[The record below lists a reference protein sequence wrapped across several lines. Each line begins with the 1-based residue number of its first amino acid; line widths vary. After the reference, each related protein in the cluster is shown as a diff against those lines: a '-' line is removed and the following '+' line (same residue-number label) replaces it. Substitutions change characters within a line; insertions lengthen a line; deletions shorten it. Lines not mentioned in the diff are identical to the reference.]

1 MLEELFF
8 SKKMAKTIEHFIL
21 HEKWEQNQK
30 DICEVLKIYQKAMK
44 EILRQLVE
52 YGLIKETKRIAK
64 SRFYI
69 LNKESELVKP
79 LRSLSQ
85 KFSAQRAVKMA
96 ELEIEKEKEKKIL
109 EITAEEVELKNVR
122 E

>member
-8 SKKMAKTIEHFIL
+8 SKKMTRTIEHFIL

-30 DICEVLKIYQKAMK
+30 DLCEALEIYQKAMK
-44 EILRQLVE
+44 EILRRLVE

-64 SRFYI
+64 SRFFI
-69 LNKESELVKP
+69 LNKESEFVKP

-85 KFSAQRAVKMA
+85 KFGALRAVKMA
-96 ELEIEKEKEKKIL
+96 ELEVEKEREHEVSK
-109 EITAEEVELKNVR
+109 TTVQEVEMKNVR